1 MTYVGRSY
9 LEEISLV
16 KLEVDG
22 CDLNPLASVGLNA
35 VDALVVVVVI

>member
-9 LEEISLV
+9 LEEISFV
-16 KLEVDG
+16 KLEVG
-22 CDLNPLASVGLNA
+22 GSDLNALASVSLNA